1 MATKTFTITTT
12 APDTVPTDAKGH
24 AEAAYTV
31 TNTSSRPVRGMAS
44 AAALDSTKQEWLEI
58 TGETDRDF
66 AAGSTQ
72 QFVVKFQAPVAAVA
86 SGGSKPGAAKPAGGA
101 AAAPAADA
109 TADKHGFRLVVA
121 NATNPD
127 EDFTEGQIIRVELP
141 KPPPPKPNGK
151 PFPKWI
157 FIPIAVVLLLVV
169 GVVLFLVIPGKKNVA
184 VPNVVGMTLE
194 EANAA
199 LSAAN
204 LSGVEQEV
212 RITGKSPAGQVIE
225 QNPTAES
232 SPVPK
237 GTEVQLITEGTEPL
251 VEVPDVTK
259 RLFEDAKGR
268 LTEKGLEVVQTSTD
282 LAEGLQPNQVV
293 SQTPAAGQ
301 QVKKGSTVE
310 VVIAVQRQITVPDVT
325 FRPKDNAQQLLTAAG
340 LKFVMKPNEL
350 APPNVAP
357 GNIKSQ
363 NPAAGEKVP
372 PGAIIELVAAAQP
385 ITVPNVIG
393 KTVGQAQ
400 TILQQ
405 NGLELGNVG
414 GNLNETNANTVLI
427 NSQTPASPTQ
437 VARGSRVDVAVPNP
451 CFRRPCFFI
460 QQDFREVQQIKGINL
475 KMRQTP

>member
-12 APDTVPTDAKGH
+12 APDSIKTDAKGH

-31 TNTSSRPVRGMAS
+31 TNTTSRPVRGMAT
-44 AAALDSTKQEWLEI
+44 ATALDSTKQEWLKI

-72 QFVVKFQAPVAAVA
+72 QFVVTFEAPAA
-86 SGGSKPGAAKPAGGA
+86 PKPAGGA
-101 AAAPAADA
+101 ATPAADA
-109 TADKHGFRLVVA
+109 AADKYGFRLVVA
-121 NATNPD
+121 SATNPD
-127 EDFTEGQIIRVELP
+127 EDFTEGQTIRVELP
-141 KPPPPKPNGK
+141 KPEPPKEKK

-169 GVVLFLVIPGKKNVA
+169 GLVLFFVLRGDKNVA

-194 EANAA
+194 DATAA

-204 LSGVEQEV
+204 LSGIEQEV
-212 RITGKSPAGQVIE
+212 RITGTAPAGQIIE

-237 GTEVQLITEGTEPL
+237 GSEVQLITEGTEPL
-251 VEVPDVTK
+251 VDIPDVTK
-259 RLFEDAKGR
+259 RLFEDAKAR
-268 LTEKGLEVVQTSTD
+268 LTELGLSVVQTSTD

-301 QVKKGSTVE
+301 QLKKGETVE
-310 VVIAVQRQITVPDVT
+310 LVIAVQKQITVPDVT
-325 FRPKDNAQQLLTAAG
+325 FRPAASAQQMLTAAG

-350 APPNVAP
+350 APANVAP

-363 NPAAGEKVP
+363 NPAGGEKVP
-372 PGAIIELVAAAQP
+372 PGAAIELVAAAQP
-385 ITVPNVIG
+385 TTVPSVIG

-400 TILQQ
+400 IIFQQ
-405 NGLELGNVG
+405 AGLELGSVG
-414 GNLNETNANTVLI
+414 GNFNQTNANTVLI
-427 NSQTPASPTQ
+427 SSQVPANPTQ
-437 VARGSRVDVAVPNP
+437 VARGSTVNVSVPNP
-451 CFRRPCFFI
+451 CPPRRPGQRPCLFL
-460 QQDFREVQQIKGINL
+460 QMDFKEVQKIPGINL
-475 KMRQTP
+475 KMRQQP